1 MENITYFIG
10 AGASYYSCPIWKEQ
24 GIKMIELAKKY
35 LVPEK
40 CNFEKRPSLN
50 SEKEEILWDIGYF
63 GLKAEKYGTLDTYAR
78 KLFLNQSHLELSR
91 LKSSVSIFFTLWH
104 LTDDFTFKSRKVGE
118 EYFNFEEIDRRYIS
132 LLAAITETKNNKDVT
147 IKDNIRFVTWNY
159 DLQLEFAFKA
169 FNHDVLSLEYISQ
182 NLKVRCKIGDN
193 DSLQICHLN
202 GYHGFYYTDQKEY
215 DFLTVSKSKD
225 IDEILDSIGYV
236 STSERRKQLQISN
249 HINYAWESNPL
260 AEKTR
265 TEANRIFSETD
276 ILVIIGYSF
285 PNFNKGIDKMF
296 FDKLKGRRTKIY
308 YQDPNASEIFI
319 NQLVDS
325 NETEVICDRV
335 KKDNFY
341 LPYEF

>member
-1 MENITYFIG
+1 
-10 AGASYYSCPIWKEQ
+10 
-24 GIKMIELAKKY
+24 MIELAKNY
-35 LVPEK
+35 LASEK
-40 CNFEKRPSLN
+40 CNFEHRPSLN
-50 SEKEEILWDIGYF
+50 SEKDKILWDIGYF
-63 GLKAEKYGTLDTYAR
+63 GLKAEKYGTIDTYAR
-78 KLFLNQSHLELSR
+78 KLFLNQSHEDLSR
-91 LKSSVSIFFTLWH
+91 LKTSVSIFFTLWH
-104 LTDDFTFKSRKVGE
+104 LTDDFTLKSRKVGQDD
-118 EYFNFEEIDRRYIS
+118 FNFEEIDKRYIS
-132 LLAAITETKNNKDVT
+132 LLAAITENKNNKDVT

-169 FNHDVLSLEYISQ
+169 FNHDDLSLEDISQ
-182 NLKVRCKIGDN
+182 NLKFRCKIGDN
-193 DSLQICHLN
+193 DLQICHLN
-202 GYHGFYYTDQKEY
+202 GYHGFYYTDQKEI
-215 DFLTVSKSKD
+215 DFLTVSKTKD
-225 IDEILDSIGYV
+225 INEILDSISYV
-236 STSERRKQLQISN
+236 STSERRKQIQISN

-265 TEANRIFSETD
+265 TEANRIFYETD

-285 PNFNKGIDKMF
+285 PNFNKGIDKIL

-335 KKDNFY
+335 KVDNFY